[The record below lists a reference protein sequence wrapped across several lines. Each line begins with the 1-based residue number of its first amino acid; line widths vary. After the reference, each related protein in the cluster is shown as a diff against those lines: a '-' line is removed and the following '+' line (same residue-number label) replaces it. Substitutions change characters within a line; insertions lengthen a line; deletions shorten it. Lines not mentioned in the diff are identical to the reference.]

1 MTGSNSARP
10 PFRVEHV
17 GSFVRP
23 GRLLE
28 AARANKAGALD
39 DRAYAEIQN
48 DCIRE
53 IVAFQ
58 DELGLPSVTDG
69 EFRRRVWSGGLTEAL
84 DGMGL
89 KAEGMLSFHSESE
102 EYGVPPSPYA
112 EGRLSRRGP
121 IVTGDYEF
129 VASLRPKGVPKVTI
143 ASPAVLHFW
152 LGDGSFNPA
161 VYDGRDDFFADLIAI
176 FREEIADLEQA
187 GCRYVQLDDTALPCN
202 CDDTARAAVVARGED
217 PDELTDAYVQLI
229 NACVGERRDDTFA
242 GLHMCRGNLKT
253 MWMAEGGYEPIAE
266 RLFGGLDVDAFFL
279 EYDSERAGDF
289 RPLRF
294 LPPGK
299 TAVLGLVST
308 KTAELESKDDLKRR
322 IDDAARCAPLEQ
334 LSLSPQCGFSS
345 AGGGGQVMGLDEIR
359 RKLDLIRDV
368 AAEVWG

>member
-1 MTGSNSARP
+1 MIGSNSGRP

-23 GRLLE
+23 ARLLD

-39 DRAYAEIQN
+39 DRAYVDIQN
-48 DCIRE
+48 ECIGE

-58 DELGLPSVTDG
+58 DALGMPSITDG

-84 DGMGL
+84 DGLGL
-89 KAEGMLSFHSESE
+89 KQEGILSFHSESE

-112 EGRLSRRGP
+112 EDRLSRRRP

-129 VASLRPKGVPKVTI
+129 LAALRPNGIPKVTI

-152 LGDGSFNPA
+152 LGDGSFNPE
-161 VYDGRDDFFADLIAI
+161 VYADRDAFFADVIAI
-176 FREEIADLEQA
+176 FREEFEALNAA

-202 CDDTARAAVVARGED
+202 CDATARAAIAARGED
-217 PDELTDAYVQLI
+217 PDELTEAYVRLI
-229 NACVGERRDDTFA
+229 NGCIAARSDDTFV
-242 GLHMCRGNLKT
+242 GLHMCRGNLKD

-266 RLFGGLDVDAFFL
+266 RLFNGLDVDAFFM

-299 TAVLGLVST
+299 TAVLGLIST
-308 KTAELESKDDLKRR
+308 KTPELEAKDDLKRR
-322 IDDAARCAPLEQ
+322 IDEAAGFAPLDQ
-334 LSLSPQCGFSS
+334 LSISPQCGFSS

-359 RKLDLIRDV
+359 RKLERVQEV

>member
-23 GRLLE
+23 ARLLE

-39 DRAYAEIQN
+39 DRAYVELQN

-58 DELGLPSVTDG
+58 DELGLPSITDG
-69 EFRRRVWSGGLTEAL
+69 EFRRRVWSGGLTESL

-89 KAEGMLSFHSESE
+89 KADGMLSFHSESE

-112 EGRLSRRGP
+112 EARLSRRRP
-121 IVTGDYEF
+121 IVTGDYEY

-152 LGDGSFNPA
+152 LGDGSYNPE
-161 VYDGRDDFFADLIAI
+161 VYADRDAFFADLIAI
-176 FREEIADLEQA
+176 FREEIADLERA

-202 CDDTARAAVVARGED
+202 CDGKARAAVTARGED
-217 PDELTDAYVQLI
+217 PDELTDAYVRLI
-229 NACVGERRDDTFA
+229 NACVAGRRDDTFA
-242 GLHMCRGNLKT
+242 GLHMCRGNLKD

-266 RLFGGLDVDAFFL
+266 KLFGGLDIDAFFL

-308 KTAELESKDDLKRR
+308 KTPELEAKDDLKRR
-322 IDDAARCAPLEQ
+322 IGEAARFAPLEQ

-345 AGGGGQVMGLDEIR
+345 AGGGGQVMDRDGIR
-359 RKLDLIRDV
+359 RKLELIQEV

>member
-39 DRAYAEIQN
+39 DRAYADIQN

-69 EFRRRVWSGGLTEAL
+69 EFRRRVWSAGLTEAL

-89 KAEGMLSFHSESE
+89 KAEGILSFHSESE

-112 EGRLSRRGP
+112 EGRLSRRRP

-129 VASLRPKGVPKVTI
+129 IASLRSNGVPKVTI

-152 LGDGSFNPA
+152 LGDGSFNPE

-202 CDDTARAAVVARGED
+202 CDDTARAAVVERGED
-217 PDELTDAYVQLI
+217 PDELTDAYVRLI
-229 NACVGERRDDTFA
+229 NDCVGERRDDTFV
-242 GLHMCRGNLKT
+242 GLHTCRGNLKG

-266 RLFGGLDVDAFFL
+266 QLFCGLDVDAFLL
-279 EYDSERAGDF
+279 EYDTERAGDF

-322 IDDAARCAPLEQ
+322 IDDAARFAPLEQ

-345 AGGGGQVMGLDEIR
+345 AGGGGQVMGVDDIR
-359 RKLDLIRDV
+359 RKLELIRDV